1 MLNLLLW
8 GRESTYSLDLILK
21 NCDLLKMENQNGHA
35 CETRTLK
42 KEKVPIS
49 LISLFKVHFSP
60 EASSK
65 CLKIKKKEEFNE
77 SKISTF
83 YQEKKR
89 VKYQL

>member
-1 MLNLLLW
+1 
-8 GRESTYSLDLILK
+8 
-21 NCDLLKMENQNGHA
+21 MENQNGHA

-83 YQEKKR
+83 YQEKKTS
-89 VKYQL
+89 KISTITQSQITIMT